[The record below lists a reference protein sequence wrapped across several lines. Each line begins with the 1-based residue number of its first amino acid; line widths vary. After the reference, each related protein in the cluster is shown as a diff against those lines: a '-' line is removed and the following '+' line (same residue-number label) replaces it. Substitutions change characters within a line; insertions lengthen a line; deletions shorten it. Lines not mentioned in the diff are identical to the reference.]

1 MTRPTLGCPTLRSRL
16 PDRFAVAL
24 LLHLPAQILLGVPL
38 CLPARLAVA
47 ATTMRCALL
56 AVPRLPLS
64 LRRTG
69 LVPHQLLRRTITTTR
84 APTAKTLV
92 TQSAWRATSRTLRLQ
107 VRAGLPALRA
117 SVEKEEEE
125 EAAVGDA
132 GEHLCVGLY
141 PYG

>member
-1 MTRPTLGCPTLRSRL
+1 MTRPTLGCPTLRSRF

-69 LVPHQLLRRTITTTR
+69 LVPHQMLRRTITTTR

-92 TQSAWRATSRTLRLQ
+92 TQSAWRATSRTLKK
-107 VRAGLPALRA
+107 VRANVMKR
-117 SVEKEEEE
+117 EEE
-125 EAAVGDA
+125 VVVDGDA
-132 GEHLCVGLY
+132 GDHLCCMNFV
-141 PYG
+141 